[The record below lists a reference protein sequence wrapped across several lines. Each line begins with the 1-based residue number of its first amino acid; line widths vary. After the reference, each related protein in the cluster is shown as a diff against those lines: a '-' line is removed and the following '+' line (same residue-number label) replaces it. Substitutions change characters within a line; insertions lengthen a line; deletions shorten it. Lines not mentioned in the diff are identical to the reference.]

1 MKAIFAIMFWVVV
14 IAAPLGT
21 CALIVVQIPEASSIP
36 LYWTLGEVERWG
48 SSDDLAK
55 TPWLVGG
62 IVSILNI
69 LMAIGYAFGDQLHKA
84 GITNGVPS
92 DSIRPILVICAI
104 IVTTIACVTLF
115 SATTMIDAS
124 L

>member
-1 MKAIFAIMFWVVV
+1 MKATLAIMFWVAA

-21 CALIVVQIPEASSIP
+21 YALIVTQMPEASSIP
-36 LYWTLGEVERWG
+36 PHWTLGEVDRWG

-55 TPWLVGG
+55 TLWLVGG

-69 LMAIGYAFGDQLHKA
+69 LMAVGYAFGDQLHKA
-84 GITNGVPS
+84 GIANGVSP
-92 DSIRPILVICAI
+92 DSIRPILVVCAI

-115 SATTMIDAS
+115 SATTMIGAS